1 MEFIVDKRKDL
12 SFIGPEFSSI
22 LNSDDEAK
30 IHVRIIVCFD
40 FKEMEF
46 EYPNIHTLVYKDFE
60 KELVTGAQNY
70 YVIKNLDIDDGEEKK
85 ITLKTLSDSNLVY
98 SDLKDKCSG
107 YVIITNEEDFST
119 EKYKLNYNAYIK
131 CGRKYMTA
139 NYSEY

>member
-1 MEFIVDKRKDL
+1 MNNKGVITRGMAIL
-12 SFIGPEFSSI
+12 AALILIIIIG
-22 LNSDDEAK
+22 
-30 IHVRIIVCFD
+30 IIIAVNVG
-40 FKEMEF
+40 KST
-46 EYPNIHTLVYKDFE
+46 NVNKYKDFE

-70 YVIKNLDIDDGEEKK
+70 YEIKNLDIDEGEEKK
-85 ITLKTLSDSNLVY
+85 ISLKTLSDSNLVY
-98 SDLKDKCSG
+98 SDLKDKCDG

>member
-1 MEFIVDKRKDL
+1 MNNKGVITRGMAIL
-12 SFIGPEFSSI
+12 AALILIIIIG
-22 LNSDDEAK
+22 
-30 IHVRIIVCFD
+30 IIIAINVGKSTNVNKY
-40 FKEMEF
+40 KE
-46 EYPNIHTLVYKDFE
+46 FE

-70 YVIKNLDIDDGEEKK
+70 YAIKNIDIDEGEERK
-85 ITLKTLSDSNLVY
+85 ISLKNLSDSNLVY

-107 YVIITNEEDFST
+107 YVIITNEEDFSS

>member
-1 MEFIVDKRKDL
+1 MNNKGVITRGMAIL
-12 SFIGPEFSSI
+12 AALILIIIIG
-22 LNSDDEAK
+22 
-30 IHVRIIVCFD
+30 IIIAVNVGKSTNFN
-40 FKEMEF
+40 K
-46 EYPNIHTLVYKDFE
+46 YKDFE

-70 YVIKNLDIDDGEEKK
+70 YEIKNLDIDEGEEKK
-85 ITLKTLSDSNLVY
+85 ISLKTLSDSNLVY

>member
-1 MEFIVDKRKDL
+1 MIKKRVKIMNNKGVITRGMAIL
-12 SFIGPEFSSI
+12 AALILIIIIG
-22 LNSDDEAK
+22 
-30 IHVRIIVCFD
+30 IIIAVNVG
-40 FKEMEF
+40 KST
-46 EYPNIHTLVYKDFE
+46 NVNKYKDFE

-70 YVIKNLDIDDGEEKK
+70 YEIKNLDIDEGEEKK
-85 ITLKTLSDSNLVY
+85 ISLKTLSDSNLVY

>member
-1 MEFIVDKRKDL
+1 MNNKGVITRGMAILAALILIIIIGIVIAVNVGKSTNVNK
-12 SFIGPEFSSI
+12 
-22 LNSDDEAK
+22 
-30 IHVRIIVCFD
+30 
-40 FKEMEF
+40 
-46 EYPNIHTLVYKDFE
+46 YKDFE

-70 YVIKNLDIDDGEEKK
+70 YEIKNLDIDEGEEKK
-85 ITLKTLSDSNLVY
+85 ISLKTLSDSNLVY

>member
-1 MEFIVDKRKDL
+1 MNNKGVITRGMAIL
-12 SFIGPEFSSI
+12 AALILIIIIG
-22 LNSDDEAK
+22 
-30 IHVRIIVCFD
+30 IIIAV
-40 FKEMEF
+40 
-46 EYPNIHTLVYKDFE
+46 NIGKSTNVNKYKDFE
-60 KELVTGAQNY
+60 KELETGAQNY
-70 YVIKNLDIDDGEEKK
+70 YEIKNLDIDEGEEKK
-85 ITLKTLSDSNLVY
+85 ISLKTLSDSNLVY

>member
-1 MEFIVDKRKDL
+1 MSVSFLIVTLAAFITPMVLARFKV
-12 SFIGPEFSSI
+12 SFLPTSVAEIIIG
-22 LNSDDEAK
+22 
-30 IHVRIIVCFD
+30 IIIAVNVG
-40 FKEMEF
+40 KST
-46 EYPNIHTLVYKDFE
+46 NVNKYKDFE

-70 YVIKNLDIDDGEEKK
+70 YEIKNLDIDEGEEKK
-85 ITLKTLSDSNLVY
+85 ISLKTLSDSNLVY

-119 EKYKLNYNAYIK
+119 EKYKLSYNAYIK

>member
-1 MEFIVDKRKDL
+1 MNNKGVITRGMAILVAL
-12 SFIGPEFSSI
+12 ILIIIIG
-22 LNSDDEAK
+22 
-30 IHVRIIVCFD
+30 IIIAVNVG
-40 FKEMEF
+40 KST
-46 EYPNIHTLVYKDFE
+46 NVNKYKDFE

-70 YVIKNLDIDDGEEKK
+70 YEIKNLDIDEGEEKK
-85 ITLKTLSDSNLVY
+85 ISLKTLSDSNLVY

>member
-1 MEFIVDKRKDL
+1 MNNKGVITRGMAILVAL
-12 SFIGPEFSSI
+12 ILIIIIG
-22 LNSDDEAK
+22 
-30 IHVRIIVCFD
+30 IIIAV
-40 FKEMEF
+40 
-46 EYPNIHTLVYKDFE
+46 NIGKSTNVNKYKDFE

-70 YVIKNLDIDDGEEKK
+70 YEIKNLDIDEGEEKK
-85 ITLKTLSDSNLVY
+85 ISLKTLSDSNLVY

>member
-1 MEFIVDKRKDL
+1 MNNKGVITRGMAILAALILIVI
-12 SFIGPEFSSI
+12 IG
-22 LNSDDEAK
+22 
-30 IHVRIIVCFD
+30 IIIAVNVG
-40 FKEMEF
+40 KST
-46 EYPNIHTLVYKDFE
+46 NVNKYKDFE

-70 YVIKNLDIDDGEEKK
+70 YEIKNLDIDEGEEKK
-85 ITLKTLSDSNLVY
+85 ISLKTLSDSNLVY

>member
-1 MEFIVDKRKDL
+1 MKIMNNKGVITRGMAILAALILIIIIGIVIAVNVGKSTNVNK
-12 SFIGPEFSSI
+12 
-22 LNSDDEAK
+22 
-30 IHVRIIVCFD
+30 
-40 FKEMEF
+40 
-46 EYPNIHTLVYKDFE
+46 YKDFE

-70 YVIKNLDIDDGEEKK
+70 YEIKNLDIDEGEEKK
-85 ITLKTLSDSNLVY
+85 ISLKTLSDSNLVY

>member
-1 MEFIVDKRKDL
+1 MNNKGVITRGMAIL
-12 SFIGPEFSSI
+12 AALILIIIIG
-22 LNSDDEAK
+22 
-30 IHVRIIVCFD
+30 IIIAINVGKSTNVNKY
-40 FKEMEF
+40 KE
-46 EYPNIHTLVYKDFE
+46 FE

-70 YVIKNLDIDDGEEKK
+70 YAIKNLDIDEGEERK
-85 ITLKTLSDSNLVY
+85 ISLKNLSDSNLVY

-107 YVIITNEEDFST
+107 YVIITNEEDFSS

>member
-1 MEFIVDKRKDL
+1 MNNKGVITRGMAIL
-12 SFIGPEFSSI
+12 AALILIIIIG
-22 LNSDDEAK
+22 
-30 IHVRIIVCFD
+30 IIIAVNVG
-40 FKEMEF
+40 KST
-46 EYPNIHTLVYKDFE
+46 NVNKYKDFE

-70 YVIKNLDIDDGEEKK
+70 YEIKNLDIDEGEEKK
-85 ITLKTLSDSNLVY
+85 ISLKTLSDSNLVY

-131 CGRKYMTA
+131 CGKKYMTA

>member
-1 MEFIVDKRKDL
+1 MNNKGVITR
-12 SFIGPEFSSI
+12 GMAI
-22 LNSDDEAK
+22 LVTL
-30 IHVRIIVCFD
+30 IIIVIIGIIIAINVG
-40 FKEMEF
+40 KNT
-46 EYPNIHTLVYKDFE
+46 NINKYKDFE

-98 SDLKDKCSG
+98 SDLKDKCDG
-107 YVIITNEEDFST
+107 YVMITNEEDFSGD
-119 EKYKLNYNAYIK
+119 KYELVYNAYIK

>member
-1 MEFIVDKRKDL
+1 MNNKGVITRGMAIL
-12 SFIGPEFSSI
+12 AALILIIIIG
-22 LNSDDEAK
+22 
-30 IHVRIIVCFD
+30 IIIAVNVG
-40 FKEMEF
+40 KST
-46 EYPNIHTLVYKDFE
+46 NVNKYKDFE

-70 YVIKNLDIDDGEEKK
+70 YEIKNLDIDEGEEKK
-85 ITLKTLSDSNLVY
+85 ISLKTLSDSNLVY
-98 SDLKDKCSG
+98 NDLKDKCSG

>member
-1 MEFIVDKRKDL
+1 MNNKGVITRGMAILAALILIIIIGIVIAVN
-12 SFIGPEFSSI
+12 IGKST
-22 LNSDDEAK
+22 NVNK
-30 IHVRIIVCFD
+30 
-40 FKEMEF
+40 
-46 EYPNIHTLVYKDFE
+46 YKDFE

-70 YVIKNLDIDDGEEKK
+70 YEIKNLDIDEGEEKK
-85 ITLKTLSDSNLVY
+85 ISLKTLSDSNLVY

>member
-1 MEFIVDKRKDL
+1 MNNKGVITRGMAIL
-12 SFIGPEFSSI
+12 AALILIIIIG
-22 LNSDDEAK
+22 
-30 IHVRIIVCFD
+30 IIIAV
-40 FKEMEF
+40 
-46 EYPNIHTLVYKDFE
+46 NIGKSTNVNKYKDFE

-70 YVIKNLDIDDGEEKK
+70 YEIKNLDIDECEEKK
-85 ITLKTLSDSNLVY
+85 ISLKTLSDSNLVY

>member
-1 MEFIVDKRKDL
+1 MKIMNNKGVITRGMAIL
-12 SFIGPEFSSI
+12 AALILIIIIG
-22 LNSDDEAK
+22 
-30 IHVRIIVCFD
+30 IIIAV
-40 FKEMEF
+40 
-46 EYPNIHTLVYKDFE
+46 NIGKSTNVNKYKDFE

-70 YVIKNLDIDDGEEKK
+70 YEIKNLDIDEGEEKK
-85 ITLKTLSDSNLVY
+85 ISLKTLSDSNLVY

>member
-1 MEFIVDKRKDL
+1 MNNKGVITRGMAIL
-12 SFIGPEFSSI
+12 AALILIIIIG
-22 LNSDDEAK
+22 
-30 IHVRIIVCFD
+30 IIIAVNGG
-40 FKEMEF
+40 KST
-46 EYPNIHTLVYKDFE
+46 NVNKYKDFE

-70 YVIKNLDIDDGEEKK
+70 YEIKNLDIDEGEEKK
-85 ITLKTLSDSNLVY
+85 ISLKTLSDSNLVY

>member
-1 MEFIVDKRKDL
+1 MNNKGVITRGMAILAALILIVI
-12 SFIGPEFSSI
+12 IG
-22 LNSDDEAK
+22 
-30 IHVRIIVCFD
+30 IIIAVNVG
-40 FKEMEF
+40 KST
-46 EYPNIHTLVYKDFE
+46 NVNKYKDFE

-70 YVIKNLDIDDGEEKK
+70 YEIKNLDIDEGEEKK
-85 ITLKTLSDSNLVY
+85 ISLKTLSDSNLVY

-131 CGRKYMTA
+131 CGKKYMTA

>member
-1 MEFIVDKRKDL
+1 MNNKGVITRGMAIL
-12 SFIGPEFSSI
+12 AALILIIIIG
-22 LNSDDEAK
+22 
-30 IHVRIIVCFD
+30 IIIAV
-40 FKEMEF
+40 
-46 EYPNIHTLVYKDFE
+46 NIGKSTNVNKYKDFE

-70 YVIKNLDIDDGEEKK
+70 YEIKNLDIDEGEEKK
-85 ITLKTLSDSNLVY
+85 ISLKTLSDSNLLY

>member
-1 MEFIVDKRKDL
+1 MKIMNNKGVITRGMAIL
-12 SFIGPEFSSI
+12 AALILIIIIG
-22 LNSDDEAK
+22 
-30 IHVRIIVCFD
+30 IIIAVNVG
-40 FKEMEF
+40 KST
-46 EYPNIHTLVYKDFE
+46 NVNKYKDFE

-70 YVIKNLDIDDGEEKK
+70 YEIKNLDIDEGEEKK
-85 ITLKTLSDSNLVY
+85 ISLKTLSDSNLVY
-98 SDLKDKCSG
+98 NDLKDKCSG

>member
-1 MEFIVDKRKDL
+1 MNNKGVITRGMAIL
-12 SFIGPEFSSI
+12 AALILIIIIG
-22 LNSDDEAK
+22 
-30 IHVRIIVCFD
+30 IIIAVNVG
-40 FKEMEF
+40 KST
-46 EYPNIHTLVYKDFE
+46 NVNKYKDFE

-70 YVIKNLDIDDGEEKK
+70 YEIKNLDIDEGEEKK
-85 ITLKTLSDSNLVY
+85 ISLNTLSDSNLVY

>member
-1 MEFIVDKRKDL
+1 MNNKGIITRGMAILVAL
-12 SFIGPEFSSI
+12 ILIIIIG
-22 LNSDDEAK
+22 
-30 IHVRIIVCFD
+30 IIIAVNVG
-40 FKEMEF
+40 KST
-46 EYPNIHTLVYKDFE
+46 NVNKYKDFE

-70 YVIKNLDIDDGEEKK
+70 YEIKNLDIDEGEEKK
-85 ITLKTLSDSNLVY
+85 ISLKTLSDSNLVY